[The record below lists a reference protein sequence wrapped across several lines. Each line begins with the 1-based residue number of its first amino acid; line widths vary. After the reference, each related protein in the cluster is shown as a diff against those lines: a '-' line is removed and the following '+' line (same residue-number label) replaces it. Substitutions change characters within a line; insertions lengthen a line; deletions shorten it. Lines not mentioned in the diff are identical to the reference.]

1 MTERCEAISILHRK
15 LLSVSDSQILE
26 TLDELNEFD
35 GAIFGIYVRA
45 DSDFFIS
52 INDIIEIQTN

>member
-45 DSDFFIS
+45 DSDFSLVSTI
-52 INDIIEIQTN
+52 